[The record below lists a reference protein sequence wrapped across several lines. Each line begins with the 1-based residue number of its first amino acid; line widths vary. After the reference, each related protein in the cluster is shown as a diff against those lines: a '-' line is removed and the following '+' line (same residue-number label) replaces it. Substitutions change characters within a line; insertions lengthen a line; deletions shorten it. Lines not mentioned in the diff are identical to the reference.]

1 MESFIHEHKSV
12 SKKNSLDCYYSS
24 ITSYDFI
31 DKDNNPRINE
41 ENDIRVLAKIKVK
54 NNAIPKYLIR
64 INNFK
69 KIYDPSLDLSENK
82 TSENLYQDDNT
93 IMNFKDVNKNT
104 FDLYLSFLRTLN
116 SSWIRNAE
124 REDF

>member
-93 IMNFKDVNKNT
+93 IMNFKEVNKNT